1 MSDELNVKA
10 GDKVII
16 NNSTIA
22 VVEKV
27 TPKRFIKVNG
37 NLYYPSGQERTSAS
51 SFSYHRKYISEYT
64 EEKAKA
70 IAERKTREKI
80 YDKAFYLCRKVGNRE
95 LRIDLATAK
104 KLIELLETTEQSK

>member
-27 TPKRFIKVNG
+27 TPKGFIKVNG
-37 NLYYPSGQERTSAS
+37 NLYYPSGVERTSAS
-51 SFSYHRKYISEYT
+51 SFNYHRKHISEYT

-70 IAERKTREKI
+70 IAERNARAKI
-80 YDKAFYLCRKVGNRE
+80 YDKAFYLCGKVSSNE
-95 LRIDLATAK
+95 LRIDLETAK
-104 KLIELLETTEQSK
+104 KLIELLETTEKSE

>member
-16 NNSTIA
+16 NDCKIA

-27 TPKRFIKVNG
+27 TPKGFIKVNG
-37 NLYYPSGQERTSAS
+37 NLYYPSGQERTSCS

-70 IAERKTREKI
+70 ITERKAREEI
-80 YDKAFYLCRKVGNRE
+80 YDKAFYLCKKVSNKE

-104 KLIELLETTEQSK
+104 KLIELLETTEKSE